1 MRQILTHTVDKEK
14 TSKRADRKKDML
26 CKRVKILLTA
36 NIKRRIKLKRST
48 SFYEG
53 AVPAAEI
60 YSAVDSAFVV
70 AGVRVEELTLARTG
84 LITLK

>member
-1 MRQILTHTVDKEK
+1 MQA
-14 TSKRADRKKDML
+14 SKKCCLRLHDIRRKKYQT
-26 CKRVKILLTA
+26 KW
-36 NIKRRIKLKRST
+36 LKRSA
-48 SFYEG
+48 SFYDG